1 MMVSVQILDET
12 NNQLNIAQTSG
23 KQDEINNNI
32 KGCDI
37 LPHPEFKKKLYYNT

>member
-1 MMVSVQILDET
+1 MNSIFFSD
-12 NNQLNIAQTSG
+12 NQLNIAQTSE